1 MSGHSKTYLKFED
14 GFVDKNSW
22 IKYEWDILNQFDTNG
37 LIDLRYELGRKY
49 EEHQIHDLSLIEN
62 TQKKREEEQVNTLED
77 FF

>member
-1 MSGHSKTYLKFED
+1 MGHLY
-14 GFVDKNSW
+14 
-22 IKYEWDILNQFDTNG
+22 QFDTNG

-62 TQKKREEEQVNTLED
+62 TLKKREEEQVNTLED